1 MRGGGGRPG
10 EPEGVGGGTVTLSE
24 RGTFRVSFTE
34 KITFPISVTSIVFN
48 NERKL

>member
-24 RGTFRVSFTE
+24 RGVSFTE